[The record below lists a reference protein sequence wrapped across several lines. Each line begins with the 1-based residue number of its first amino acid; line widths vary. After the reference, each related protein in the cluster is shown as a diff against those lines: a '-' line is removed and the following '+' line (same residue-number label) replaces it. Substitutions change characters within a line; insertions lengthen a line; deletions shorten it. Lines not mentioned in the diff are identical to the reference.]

1 MRGWLVIILMSVI
14 GCIFFAILR
23 IFLFFVGQKTW
34 KALQPKGEICLVAG
48 LGKKLVSLAGGGSRE
63 RASREVV
70 Q

>member
-14 GCIFFAILR
+14 GCIFAILR

-48 LGKKLVSLAGGGSRE
+48 LGKKLVSLAGEGSRE
-63 RASREVV
+63 RASTEVV